1 MILKKN
7 KVKLLAFTIPFIF
20 SACTSTSNQAPVT
33 YVNPQTSQPM
43 SLALEYK
50 DFKAAADEL
59 VKELLES
66 GILDHPQGGRY
77 VIAVATIKNDTTQ
90 NIDVDQLL
98 SDIKSTLLKS
108 GKVVIS
114 GAVSTTD
121 KDEMLYEIRK
131 LRGNKEFNQK
141 TLPGQGQ
148 LIAPDFLLSG
158 KIIQR
163 TYYLG
168 NKKKVEYYFI
178 LKLIDTRTGLV
189 VWEGKKVIG
198 KLGGKNVSTW

>member
-1 MILKKN
+1 MLFRKI
-7 KVKLLAFTIPFIF
+7 KLLSIF
-20 SACTSTSNQAPVT
+20 SLFILVGCTSSKTPIT
-33 YVNPQTSQPM
+33 YVNPTTSKPM
-43 SLALEYK
+43 SLALGYK
-50 DFKAAADEL
+50 DFKAAATAL
-59 VKELLES
+59 VEDLLKS

-77 VIAVATIKNDTTQ
+77 VLAVATIKNDTTQ

-98 SDIKSTLLKS
+98 SDIKTTLLKS

-114 GAVSTTD
+114 AAVSTTD
-121 KDEMLYEIRK
+121 RDKMLYEIRK
-131 LRGNKEFNQK
+131 LRGNEEFNQQ
-141 TLPGQGQ
+141 TLPEKGQ

-163 TYYLG
+163 TYYLN

-189 VWEGKKVIG
+189 VWEGKKIIG
-198 KLGGKNVSTW
+198 KLGDKNASTW

>member
-1 MILKKN
+1 MLKN
-7 KVKLLAFTIPFIF
+7 KIKLLSVF
-20 SACTSTSNQAPVT
+20 SLFVFVGCTSSPKVT
-33 YVNPQTSQPM
+33 YVNPNTSKPM

-50 DFKAAADEL
+50 DFKSAATTL
-59 VKELLES
+59 VEDLLKS
-66 GILDHPQGGRY
+66 GILDHPHGGRY
-77 VIAVATIKNDTTQ
+77 VVAVATIKNDTTQ

-98 SDIKSTLLKS
+98 SDIKISLLRS

-114 GAVSTTD
+114 AAVSTTD
-121 KDEMLYEIRK
+121 REKMLYEIRK
-131 LRGNKEFNQK
+131 LRGNEEFNQQ
-141 TLPGQGQ
+141 TLPGKGQ

-168 NKKKVEYYFI
+168 DQKKVEYYFI

-189 VWEGKKVIG
+189 VWEGKKIIG
-198 KLGGKNVSTW
+198 KLGDKNVATW